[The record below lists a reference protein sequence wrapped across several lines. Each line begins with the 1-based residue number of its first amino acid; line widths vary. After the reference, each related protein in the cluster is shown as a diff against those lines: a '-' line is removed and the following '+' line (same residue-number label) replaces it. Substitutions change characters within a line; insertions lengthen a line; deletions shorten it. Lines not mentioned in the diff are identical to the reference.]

1 MTQQERDD
9 IIGAEKL
16 AKKLKEKE
24 PYVSKRYKY
33 YEQKY
38 FAAPFP
44 TIVPEKFR
52 SLVRVLG
59 WATLSVDML
68 ADSLIFERFSGRNGS
83 DPLMF
88 DQIFGYNER
97 EVLTD
102 SLVLSAL
109 ISSCSFA
116 YISADADGYP
126 TIQAIDGS
134 KATGTIDPRT
144 RLLKEGYAVLERNDL
159 EKPTLYAYFAPDHT
173 AYFDESGRVIDRRAN
188 STGIPLLVPVCF
200 MPSDAKPFGHSRI
213 TESSMQIMRDTAL
226 TLMRKHCAAEFYS
239 FPQKYVAGMDPETE
253 FDEAV
258 ATFTSFLKLT
268 SSDNGEKP
276 SFGQFQQGT
285 MTPYIDDLKSSAS
298 MFAGENDMTLDDLGF
313 STDNPATR
321 ESIEAAHEKLRKRAR
336 KAQRSI
342 GSGLK
347 NTAYLAACLRDGKR
361 YGRQVLA
368 DINCVWA
375 PVFEPS
381 PSALSGIG
389 DAVMKVQQSFPDYF
403 TEEKLHIMTG
413 L

>member
-1 MTQQERDD
+1 MTEYERKD
-9 IIGAEKL
+9 IAAADRL
-16 AKKLKEKE
+16 AKKLEEKAE
-24 PYVSKRYKY
+24 YVGKRYKY

-38 FAAPFP
+38 FQPPFP
-44 TIVPEKFR
+44 TIVPKKFQV
-52 SLVRVLG
+52 LIRVLG

-68 ADSLIFERFSGRNGS
+68 ADSLIFERFSGKNGP

-88 DQIFGYNER
+88 NQIFGYNEQ

-116 YISADADGYP
+116 YISADTDGYP
-126 TIQAIDGS
+126 TIQAIDGGN
-134 KATGTIDPRT
+134 ATGVIDPRT
-144 RLLKEGYAVLERNDL
+144 RLLKEGYAVLERNDV
-159 EKPTLYAYFAPDHT
+159 EQPTLYAYFAPDHT
-173 AYFDESGRVIDRRAN
+173 SYIDGSGRVIDRREN

-226 TLMRKHCAAEFYS
+226 TLLRKHCAAEFYS
-239 FPQKYVAGMDPETE
+239 FPQKYVAGLDSDTK
-253 FDEAV
+253 FDEAI
-258 ATFTSFLKLT
+258 ASFSSFLKLT
-268 SSDNGEKP
+268 TGENGDKP
-276 SFGQFQQGT
+276 TLGQFQQGT
-285 MTPYIDDLKSSAS
+285 MTPYIDDLKSCAA

-336 KAQRSI
+336 KAQRSL

-368 DINCVWA
+368 DIDCVWA
-375 PVFEPS
+375 PIFEPS

-403 TEEKLHIMTG
+403 SEERLHRMTG